1 MITKKIRLYEIGFI
15 NMIVELSE
23 KAQINTDFSKS
34 ILLEFFKYGDCLTLD
49 EFIFINQGNVILT
62 STVDD
67 IRENENKSVDAL
79 FREVFKC

>member
-49 EFIFINQGNVILT
+49 EFIFILE
-62 STVDD
+62 VD
-67 IRENENKSVDAL
+67 NKKNSFNINLDAL
-79 FREVFKC
+79 SEN